1 MWPVARDNS
10 RLPGFRTW
18 RRFQEMEENGFEPR
32 IVAFLCNWCTYAAA
46 DAAGISRMEQPLNV
60 DVIRVMCSGRIDPSF
75 VLKAFLEG
83 ADGVIVSGCHPPGD
97 CHYGEG
103 NYKTFRRMPLL
114 ERLLEQY
121 GIEKDRFHW
130 GWISAAEA
138 PQWAELTRNFTSK
151 IKALGPLD
159 WRGYLK
165 ETESKEA

>member
-1 MWPVARDNS
+1 
-10 RLPGFRTW
+10 
-18 RRFQEMEENGFEPR
+18 MEEKEFEPR
-32 IVAFLCNWCTYAAA
+32 IIAFLCNWCTYAAA

-60 DVIRVMCSGRIDPSF
+60 DVIRVMCSGRVDPSF

-114 ERLLEQY
+114 ERLLQQY
-121 GIEKDRFHW
+121 GIEEERFRW

-138 PQWAELTRNFTSK
+138 PKWAQLTRKMTER
-151 IKALGPLD
+151 IRELGPLD
-159 WRGYLK
+159 WRGRL
-165 ETESKEA
+165 EQMEIEGV

>member
-1 MWPVARDNS
+1 MA
-10 RLPGFRTW
+10 
-18 RRFQEMEENGFEPR
+18 ENGFEPR
-32 IVAFLCNWCTYAAA
+32 IIAFLCNWCTYAAA
-46 DAAGISRMEQPLNV
+46 DAAGISRMQQPLNV

-114 ERLLEQY
+114 ERLLQDY
-121 GIEKDRFHW
+121 GIEKERFHW

-138 PQWAELTRNFTSK
+138 PKWAELTGEFTSR
-151 IKALGPLD
+151 IKELGPLN
-159 WRGYLK
+159 WRSYLN
-165 ETESKEA
+165 EMESEEA

>member
-1 MWPVARDNS
+1 
-10 RLPGFRTW
+10 
-18 RRFQEMEENGFEPR
+18 MEEKGFEPR
-32 IVAFLCNWCTYAAA
+32 IIAFLCNWCTYAAA

-60 DVIRVMCSGRIDPSF
+60 DVIRVMCSGRVDPSF

-114 ERLLEQY
+114 ERLLQQY
-121 GIEKDRFHW
+121 GIEEERFRW

-138 PQWAELTRNFTSK
+138 PKWAQLTRKMTER
-151 IKALGPLD
+151 IRELGPLD
-159 WRGYLK
+159 WRGRL
-165 ETESKEA
+165 EQMEIEGV

>member
-1 MWPVARDNS
+1 MKDK
-10 RLPGFRTW
+10 
-18 RRFQEMEENGFEPR
+18 GFEPR

-60 DVIRVMCSGRIDPSF
+60 DVIRVMCSGRVDPSF

-114 ERLLEQY
+114 ERLLQQY
-121 GIEKDRFHW
+121 GIEEERFWW

-138 PQWAELTRNFTSK
+138 PKWAQLTREMTEK
-151 IKALGPLD
+151 IRKLGPLD
-159 WRGYLK
+159 WRGRL
-165 ETESKEA
+165 ERMEMEGV